1 MPEICRF
8 QGIVIKMYIG
18 DHAPPHFHAEYAEF
32 EAQLSIRNRHVLNG
46 ELPRR
51 QLRLIT
57 EWASRR
63 EAELLAA
70 WGRASNDES
79 PGTIDPL

>member
-32 EAQLSIRNRHVLNG
+32 EAQFSIRNRRALNG
-46 ELPRR
+46 ELPRC
-51 QLRLIT
+51 QLRLVT
-57 EWASRR
+57 EWAAHR

-79 PGTIDPL
+79 LDTIEPL

>member
-1 MPEICRF
+1 
-8 QGIVIKMYIG
+8 MYIG

-32 EAQLSIRNRHVLNG
+32 EAQLSIRNRRVLNG

-51 QLRLIT
+51 QLRLVT

-63 EAELLAA
+63 EAALLAA